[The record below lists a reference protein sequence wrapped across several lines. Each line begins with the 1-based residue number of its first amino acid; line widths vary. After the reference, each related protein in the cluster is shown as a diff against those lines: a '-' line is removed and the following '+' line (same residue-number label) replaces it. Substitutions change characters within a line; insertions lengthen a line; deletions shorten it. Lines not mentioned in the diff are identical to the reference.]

1 MKDKDSIL
9 QTMKELDIKKEAT
22 IRAAYQRVNKDFGD
36 IFSNLLTGA
45 NAKLQ
50 PPDGKSLLDGLE
62 VKVQV
67 PSLTSAIFFFFGQEL
82 SFCIDSLYSACK
94 IAQKYLFFT
103 VLYKYEGMIR

>member
-67 PSLTSAIFFFFGQEL
+67 PSLTSAISQR
-82 SFCIDSLYSACK
+82 S
-94 IAQKYLFFT
+94 LFF
-103 VLYKYEGMIR
+103 